1 MGQHRNHVGAVDPQ
15 VQSFIHFVSAMTVMK
30 AVISHATNLAPM
42 RTSVPDVRKEVT
54 GETAVTEGSVTRY
67 GSQDMANG
75 TIDLTVIR
83 TLCLLTDTTRTV
95 SIIEAI
101 AGMIRLMGGN
111 KDVAVGLALGDVAH
125 RWVEVGEEEEEEEG
139 HELTTANTVRR
150 KGLGMCMCH
159 QKRVDT

>member
-15 VQSFIHFVSAMTVMK
+15 VQSFIHFVSAMTVME
-30 AVISHATNLAPM
+30 AVTSHATNLAPM
-42 RTSVPDVRKEVT
+42 RTSVPYVRKEGT
-54 GETAVTEGSVTRY
+54 GQTAVTEGSVTRY

-83 TLCLLTDTTRTV
+83 TLCLLTDTLRTV
-95 SIIEAI
+95 RIVEAI
-101 AGMIRLMGGN
+101 AGMIRRMIGN
-111 KDVAVGLALGDVAH
+111 KDVAQAWRLGTWYTDGW
-125 RWVEVGEEEEEEEG
+125 RPGRKRG
-139 HELTTANTVRR
+139 MSSLPPIRR